1 MSKRERQPLEE
12 GTDRPPKRSKPDFQP
27 AAIEE
32 IHFARQ
38 LQDTLIFRQDG
49 LHQLR
54 NGLAS
59 FKNFLEAILYH
70 REPESRARQISILR
84 EYLETQKPS
93 DPKDFERPFLAQLW
107 QAWSFAN
114 QNNNDHLSSSIC
126 AVLALLAKTLSG
138 ILDLREQGL
147 LLCRTVLQGQ
157 HLRLVKRGLE
167 APKHKDFVIS
177 PCLRLMIEVVGFDG
191 GVLAREVYGRREMVF
206 EGQVVRRN
214 LGLVKVE

>member
-12 GTDRPPKRSKPDFQP
+12 GTDRPPKRSRPDFQP

-38 LQDTLIFRQDG
+38 LQDTLVFRQDG

-54 NGLAS
+54 NGIAS
-59 FKNFLEAILYH
+59 FKNFLESILYH
-70 REPESRARQISILR
+70 REPELRARQLSILR
-84 EYLETQKPS
+84 EYLETQTPADPQDYEKP
-93 DPKDFERPFLAQLW
+93 LLGQLW

-114 QNNNDHLSSSIC
+114 QNNNDHLASTIC
-126 AVLALLAKTLSG
+126 ALFALLAKTLSG
-138 ILDLREQGL
+138 ILDLKDQGL

-157 HLRLVKRGLE
+157 HLRLVKRALE

-177 PCLRLMIEVVGFDG
+177 PALRLVIEVVGFDG
-191 GVLAREVYGRREMVF
+191 GVLAREVYGKRESLF
-206 EGQVVRRN
+206 DGQVLRRN
-214 LGLVKVE
+214 LGLVKIE